1 MVRFTSEYNCKID
14 GKGRLVLPARLKT
27 ALPETGE
34 NTLMLMQ
41 GFEPCLLLFP
51 MMEFHK
57 VYSKIVGLDE
67 LKKEDRNI
75 QRNFFRRSV
84 EVELDTAGR
93 VLIPKNMIEAV
104 KIDKDVKV
112 IGAGNKIEIWNPE
125 VFDKYFNIEND
136 DLRDLVEHI

>member
-14 GKGRLVLPARLKT
+14 GKGRLVLPARLKA
-27 ALPETGE
+27 ALPETGG

-41 GFEPCLLLFP
+41 GFEPCLSLYP
-51 MMEFHK
+51 MMEYHK
-57 VYSKIVGLDE
+57 IYSKIVGLDE

-93 VLIPKNMIEAV
+93 VLIPKNLIEAV
-104 KIDKDVKV
+104 KIDKEVQV
-112 IGAGNKIEIWNPE
+112 IGAGSKIEIWNPE
-125 VFDKYFNIEND
+125 LFDKYYNIEGD
-136 DLRDLVEHI
+136 DLRDLVETI